1 MYLLAGAAVREH
13 RVRRHGLA
21 VVGLEGG
28 HAQLEVGPVLVL
40 PPAHGRGVGEVD
52 EQRLLGV
59 LDGFGRA
66 GVRVAREVAVR
77 LALAGHLAVVV
88 DVGNL
93 PEAELEA
100 ALAEPIDEAWWVGEG
115 LLIPFEVAAVEPLV
129 FAALKPERIKVDD
142 IAGNVQ
148 FAQALDDALD
158 LLAVAVH
165 AARPPDAER
174 PAWGHRRPSGE
185 LGVARDDLFARGA
198 IDEEV
203 IEVGVSDA
211 DGGRLEGG
219 VSELVSELRMVVE
232 EEAEATAADEER
244 DVDVAGGRG
253 YRAHGVA
260 APGDDALALAIEGAE
275 VLAEAV
281 EVVIRVQREH
291 FMKLDAPVRTTRIA
305 GRQSYGAADLAVVP
319 SLLEDGAAVFGSD
332 GERPFG
338 FVQKHSDRF
347 TVDLDPVAPVRD
359 LYAMRSVGAS
369 YEYR

>member
-1 MYLLAGAAVREH
+1 
-13 RVRRHGLA
+13 
-21 VVGLEGG
+21 
-28 HAQLEVGPVLVL
+28 
-40 PPAHGRGVGEVD
+40 
-52 EQRLLGV
+52 
-59 LDGFGRA
+59 
-66 GVRVAREVAVR
+66 
-77 LALAGHLAVVV
+77 
-88 DVGNL
+88 
-93 PEAELEA
+93 
-100 ALAEPIDEAWWVGEG
+100 
-115 LLIPFEVAAVEPLV
+115 
-129 FAALKPERIKVDD
+129 
-142 IAGNVQ
+142 
-148 FAQALDDALD
+148 
-158 LLAVAVH
+158 
-165 AARPPDAER
+165 
-174 PAWGHRRPSGE
+174 
-185 LGVARDDLFARGA
+185 
-198 IDEEV
+198 
-203 IEVGVSDA
+203 
-211 DGGRLEGG
+211 
-219 VSELVSELRMVVE
+219 MVVE

-253 YRAHGVA
+253 YGAHGVA

-305 GRQSYGAADLAVVP
+305 RRQSDGAADLAVVP